1 MSKAPLTEDELDR
14 DSKRYAKGAAF
25 SGMSREDLLA
35 MAYRD
40 GYRTALGDHVLPSR
54 IKISPVLRGDG
65 Q

>member
-14 DSKRYAKGAAF
+14 DSERYAIGGDF
-25 SGMSREDLLA
+25 SGMSRKDLLA

-54 IKISPVLRGDG
+54 IKIAPALRGDDK
-65 Q
+65 